1 MEQKPL
7 MGNAPN
13 TTSMKITFAFIWAFL
28 ICFTGLAQVK
38 QEIFESF
45 KLQERRDV
53 KYYFPED
60 YSPEKKYPLVV
71 VLDAEYLFD
80 QVVAVSKFY
89 SDFQGMPQ
97 AIVLGIYQG
106 ENELRWDDCDFE
118 GDTGLPTEKGKL
130 FYEFLGMEIIPYLE
144 TSFNI
149 APFKMFVGY
158 DITANFGNYYL
169 FKEQSYFDAYIS
181 ISPLLAPEMEQR
193 VPARL
198 SDLDQ
203 KIFYH
208 LITEGEASEELE
220 QVRALDRGI
229 KMLDKESLVYY
240 YDEYQ
245 EANESSVV
253 TYGLGKA
260 WDRTFEIFKP
270 ISPKEYRQKILTSD
284 EPVFQYL
291 ADKYNTIETMF
302 GFKKQVELNDI
313 MAIYAGCRKKDDYES
328 LKPLSDLCKQEFPNT
343 MLGFYFE
350 GEYYEELGEPKKAL
364 RTFEKAFGM
373 EEIDFL
379 TKEMALEKM
388 DALKADFG
396 F

>member
-1 MEQKPL
+1 
-7 MGNAPN
+7 
-13 TTSMKITFAFIWAFL
+13 MKHFLAGILAFFL
-28 ICFTGLAQVK
+28 CFVTQAQVK

-60 YSPEKKYPLVV
+60 YTPEKKYPLVV

-97 AIVLGIYQG
+97 TIVVGINQS
-106 ENELRWDDCDFE
+106 ENDLRWEDCGFE
-118 GDTGLPTEKGKL
+118 GDTGLPTDKGKN

-144 TSFNI
+144 TSFNT

-158 DITANFGNYYL
+158 DITANFGNFYL
-169 FKEQSYFDAYIS
+169 FKDKSLFDAYIS
-181 ISPLLAPEMEQR
+181 ISPLLAPEMEER

-208 LITEGEASEELE
+208 LIVEGEKSDELE
-220 QVRALDRGI
+220 QIQAMDRAI
-229 KMLDKESLVYY
+229 KVIDKETLYYY
-240 YDEYQ
+240 YDEYPD
-245 EANESSVV
+245 ANDLSIV

-270 ISPKEYRQKILTSD
+270 ISPKEYRQNILTSD
-284 EPVFQYL
+284 EPVFSYL
-291 ADKYNTIETMF
+291 SNKYNTIETMF
-302 GFKKQVELNDI
+302 GFKKEVELNDI
-313 MAIYAGCRKKDDYES
+313 MAIYAGSRKKDDYES

-379 TKEMALEKM
+379 TKEMALEKI

>member
-1 MEQKPL
+1 
-7 MGNAPN
+7 
-13 TTSMKITFAFIWAFL
+13 MKTFLSISIAL
-28 ICFTGLAQVK
+28 IVCFSLPAQVK
-38 QEIFESF
+38 EEIFESF

-60 YSPEKKYPLVV
+60 YTPEKKYPLVV

-80 QVVAVSKFY
+80 QVVATSRFF

-97 AIVLGIYQG
+97 AIVVGINQSQD
-106 ENELRWDDCDFE
+106 ELRWEDCGFE
-118 GDTGLPTEKGKL
+118 GDTGLPTEKGKK

-144 TSFNI
+144 TSFNT

-158 DITANFGNYYL
+158 DITANFGNFYL
-169 FKEQSYFDAYIS
+169 FKDRSLFNAYIS
-181 ISPLLAPEMEQR
+181 ISPLLAPEMESR
-193 VPARL
+193 IPARL

-208 LITEGEASEELE
+208 LIVEGEASEDLE
-220 QVRALDRGI
+220 QFRALDRGI
-229 KMLDKESLVYY
+229 KSLDKESLTYY
-240 YDEYQ
+240 YDEYP
-245 EANESSVV
+245 EANDVSVA

-260 WDRTFEIFKP
+260 WERTFEIFKP
-270 ISPKEYRQKILTSD
+270 ISPKEYKQNILTSD
-284 EPVFQYL
+284 DPVFDYL
-291 ADKYNTIETMF
+291 ADKYNTIESLF
-302 GFKKQVELNDI
+302 GFKKQVELNDV
-313 MAIYAGCRKKDDYES
+313 MAIYAGSRKKDDYQS
-328 LKPLSDLCKQEFPNT
+328 LKPLSDLCKEEFPTT

-379 TKEMALEKM
+379 TKEMALEKI